1 MSLYR
6 AYRLF
11 IPVAALLLVTACGV
25 KPGTLF
31 SPSEWASANEA
42 ASEEVVEPVKKAK
55 ATKRSY
61 PATYPDVRSD
71 PPPPP
76 VAVDHNLPPL

>member
-11 IPVAALLLVTACGV
+11 IPVVALLLVTACGV

-42 ASEEVVEPVKKAK
+42 ASEEVVEPVKKA
-55 ATKRSY
+55 ALIRRRRLLLLITTCRRSKNNILH
-61 PATYPDVRSD
+61 S
-71 PPPPP
+71 
-76 VAVDHNLPPL
+76 